1 MDLNNRHPE
10 AFLVCEKIF
19 VGVPGWI
26 IFFAEQNTPEFEKF
40 PHRYKESSCFIRP
53 WFFLPRL
60 SFFRCFPRSAERSE
74 DEYVQQEKRRKI
86 DELVRVETELL
97 RLKLDAQATVHFLV
111 TDLYDL
117 I

>member
-1 MDLNNRHPE
+1 LYKLFRRSERRYQQSSSSSGPWIFAAD
-10 AFLVCEKIF
+10 KIF
-19 VGVPGWI
+19 S
-26 IFFAEQNTPEFEKF
+26 A
-40 PHRYKESSCFIRP
+40 
-53 WFFLPRL
+53 
-60 SFFRCFPRSAERSE
+60 FPRSAERSE